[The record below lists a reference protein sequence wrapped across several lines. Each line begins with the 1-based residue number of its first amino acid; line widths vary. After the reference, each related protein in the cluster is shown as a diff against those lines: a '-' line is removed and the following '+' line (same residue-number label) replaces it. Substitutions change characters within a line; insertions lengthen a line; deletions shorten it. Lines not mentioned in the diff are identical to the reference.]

1 MVENGTIITAYKNG
15 DEIYGVKWTDE
26 GLLVPV
32 TFTDSFGTYSY
43 NVFCYLKIEKDIIKQ
58 IIDDCLEEKKLEV
71 LK

>member
-1 MVENGTIITAYKNG
+1 MIENGVIITRYKKG

-32 TFTDSFGTYSY
+32 TFTENFGIHSY